1 MRYFELVRILRIF
14 TLQTINKKMK
24 NVLITLALALTLPL
38 VSLAQNASKIK
49 PVKVVWLAD
58 GKPVSISQA
67 QSGIRT
73 PSKLE
78 MSIVLQNNAKLNGQK
93 FEFKWYRRGATRDY
107 LTNSFI
113 KKIDMAQAGGNQIT
127 IKAGRTNLKKG
138 WWKVQ
143 IEAYADRKSISFN
156 NKQEFWIKLL

>member
-1 MRYFELVRILRIF
+1 
-14 TLQTINKKMK
+14 MK
-24 NVLITLALALTLPL
+24 QMKHIIIAIALTFVLPL
-38 VSLAQNASKIK
+38 ASIAQNASKIK

-58 GKPVSISQA
+58 GKPVSITQA

-73 PSKLE
+73 PAKLE
-78 MSIVLQNNAKLNGQK
+78 MSIVLENNPKLNGQK

-113 KKIDMAQAGGNQIT
+113 KKIEPAHAVENQIT

-143 IEAYADRKSISFN
+143 IEAYVDRKSISFN